1 VTDPTIVQQAAPV
14 HTGDPVAVIL
24 ARMEVKLD
32 QALTEQGRHA
42 SILDRHDHTL
52 DLHGNRIT
60 AAETTVADLPR
71 RIQVLE
77 DRKAVSPATM
87 YAALTLLAVAIGAL
101 AAIVGA
107 LNH

>member
-1 VTDPTIVQQAAPV
+1 VTEPTAMQQQPM
-14 HTGDPVAVIL
+14 HGDPVAVIL

-32 QALTEQGRHA
+32 QALTEQTRHA
-42 SILDRHDHTL
+42 SILQRHDQVL
-52 DLHGNRIT
+52 DVHGNRIT

-77 DRKAVSPATM
+77 DRKTVAPATV
-87 YAALTLLAVAIGAL
+87 YAALTVLFVALGAL

-107 LNH
+107 LHGS